1 MLRTFA
7 FSSRVLS
14 SIALTLAMFLAASPA
29 AVWARPA
36 AQSTRELQVL
46 VGVGQD
52 TVSIDAYLP
61 HTVRVRVGDTVT
73 WTLNGDE
80 PHTVTFSQGETFEG
94 ATRPDPYAAPGD
106 LMPQPAMNAPGPG
119 GAPISI
125 LNPLGLFATRA
136 ADAPVETYSGSGYA
150 SSGRMT
156 KESLIPGS
164 PPYRTYSLTFDTPG
178 LYEYRCVIHA
188 DYMSGLVDVAPA
200 SAADVPTQA
209 DIDATAQQEQAL
221 FMDRLGRARAQGT
234 TPRSQ
239 PGPNSTSTWFVRAG
253 NGLFQIDDAHVN
265 LLEFLPKE
273 QTIHAGDTV
282 IWSSSAVHT
291 VTFNPTPPEPQWLTP
306 EVQPD
311 GSVRVV
317 RSAQLLA
324 PANPSGIFDP
334 TRFFNSGVINP
345 AGPLGATWSL
355 TFDKSGT
362 FGYYCGV
369 HRDQGMKGTIT
380 VLPR

>member
-1 MLRTFA
+1 M
-7 FSSRVLS
+7 SSRVLS
-14 SIALTLAMFLAASPA
+14 ASTFAIATFLAAGPA

-36 AQSTRELQVL
+36 AQGARELQVL
-46 VGVGQD
+46 VGVGHD

-61 HTVRVRVGDTVT
+61 HTTRVRVGDTVT

-80 PHTVTFSQGETFEG
+80 PHTVTFSLGETLNG
-94 ATRPDPYAAPGD
+94 PTRPDPYAAPGD
-106 LMPQPAMNAPGPG
+106 LMPVPAMNVPGPT

-125 LNPLGLFATRA
+125 LNPLGLFPTRA

-150 SSGRMT
+150 SSGRLV
-156 KESLIPGS
+156 KESLIPGA
-164 PPYRTYSLTFDTPG
+164 PPNRTYSLTFDTPG
-178 LYEYRCVIHA
+178 LYEYRCLIHA
-188 DYMSGLVDVAPA
+188 DWMSGLVDVAPA
-200 SAADVPTQA
+200 AAADVPTQA

-221 FMDRLGRARAQGT
+221 FMARLERARAQGT

-239 PGPNSTSTWFVRAG
+239 PGPNGTSTWFVRAG

-282 IWSSSAVHT
+282 IWSSGTVHT

-306 EVQPD
+306 EVQTD

-317 RSAQLLA
+317 RNAQLLA
-324 PANPSGIFDP
+324 LANPSGTFVP
-334 TRFFNSGVINP
+334 TLFFNSGVLNT

-355 TFDKSGT
+355 TFSKAGT

-369 HRDQGMKGTIT
+369 HREQGMKGTIT
-380 VLPR
+380 VV